1 MIEILSIAFTLFL
14 LMDAPGNIPLFVAIL
29 KGFSEKKQRKII
41 FRELTIALGV
51 IILFALAGE
60 ALLDFLKIKQ
70 YTILVS
76 GGIIL
81 FLIALKMIF
90 PSETIQ
96 SQKPET
102 KDPFVVPLAIPLIAG
117 PACLAAV
124 IIYSHKV
131 SIGTLVFSILVSWCP
146 TTLILLGS
154 SKLHKLLGDRGLIA
168 CERLMG
174 LILTLMATQMF
185 LEGIQCFVQP
195 SCQNLVK

>member
-1 MIEILSIAFTLFL
+1 MVEILSIAFTLFL
-14 LMDAPGNIPLFVAIL
+14 LMDAPGNIPFFVTIL
-29 KGFSEKKQRKII
+29 KGFAEKEQRKII
-41 FRELTIALGV
+41 VRELTIALGV

-90 PSETIQ
+90 PSETSSSFKMQ
-96 SQKPET
+96 T
-102 KDPFVVPLAIPLIAG
+102 KDPFVVPLAIPLVAG
-117 PACLAAV
+117 PVCLAAV

-131 SIGTLVFSILVSWCP
+131 PIATLITSIIVAWCP

-154 SKLHKLLGDRGLIA
+154 SKLYKVLGDRGLIA

-185 LEGIQCFVQP
+185 FEGIQCFVQP